1 MSTMATSKELKNTPF
16 AVARPTE
23 IIKDELKARGMSQ
36 KELAS
41 RMDMQTSN
49 LSRFLKGE
57 NITPAIAAKLEV
69 ALDIPTEFWLNLQ
82 AQYEV
87 DIKNI
92 AIRDE
97 KEREAFNIERMLTNI
112 INLPELYRR
121 LCINSSLFI
130 QDKLDK
136 LEELMGFP
144 VLNLSTQ
151 PFILQRC
158 FKKNEKHE
166 TDERNETT
174 WLTLAYIKSRDIKPE
189 KQYID
194 GNARKAAEEI
204 SKSAHLGGITEND
217 IQLVLNKYGIAYS
230 VIPKLEKTP
239 IDAASLQ
246 MSGYP
251 SIITTHR
258 YNDMSR
264 LIFNILHELGHIQKH
279 MSFENDNQCSVFV
292 SSENDYS
299 RDNKEE
305 REANEFAEDMLIPK
319 ETWKKMMSTG
329 TKNLSNQYILR
340 TLKQLSS
347 EYSLDFNIVAWR
359 YKYESSRYNLYGI
372 KSQPI
377 L

>member
-16 AVARPTE
+16 AVAHPTE

-69 ALDIPTEFWLNLQ
+69 ALDIPAEFWLNLQ
-82 AQYEV
+82 AQYEI
-87 DIKNI
+87 DTKNI
-92 AIRDE
+92 VLRDE
-97 KEREAFNIERMLTNI
+97 KEREAFNVEKMLTNI
-112 INLPELYRR
+112 INLPEFYKR
-121 LCINSSLFI
+121 LGISSSLFI
-130 QDKLDK
+130 QDKLSK

-144 VLNLSTQ
+144 VLNLSSQ

-158 FKKNEKHE
+158 FKKNEKYE

-174 WLTLAYIKSRDIKPE
+174 WLTLAYIESKNKKPAH
-189 KQYID
+189 QYVD
-194 GNARKAAEEI
+194 GNAQKAAEEI
-204 SKSAHLGGITEND
+204 SKYAHLGGITELEMQS
-217 IQLVLNKYGIAYS
+217 ILNNYGIAYS

-251 SIITTHR
+251 SIVTTHR

-279 MSFENDNQCSVFV
+279 MSFVNDNQCVVFV
-292 SSENDYS
+292 SSENEYS
-299 RDNKEE
+299 RENKEE

-319 ETWKKMMSTG
+319 ETWRKMMSTG
-329 TKNLSNQYILR
+329 TKNLSNQYILK
-340 TLKQLSS
+340 TLRRLSS
-347 EYSLDFNIVAWR
+347 AYSLDFNIVAWR

-377 L
+377 S

>member
-1 MSTMATSKELKNTPF
+1 MATSKELKNTPF
-16 AVARPTE
+16 AVAHPTE

-69 ALDIPTEFWLNLQ
+69 ALDIPAEFWLNLQ
-82 AQYEV
+82 AQYEI
-87 DIKNI
+87 DTKNI
-92 AIRDE
+92 VLRDE
-97 KEREAFNIERMLTNI
+97 KEREAFNVEKMLTNI
-112 INLPELYRR
+112 INLPEFYKR
-121 LCINSSLFI
+121 LGISSSLFI
-130 QDKLDK
+130 QDKLSK

-144 VLNLSTQ
+144 VLNLSSQ

-158 FKKNEKHE
+158 FKKNEKYE

-174 WLTLAYIKSRDIKPE
+174 WLTLAYIESKNKKPAH
-189 KQYID
+189 QYVD
-194 GNARKAAEEI
+194 GNAQKAAEEI
-204 SKSAHLGGITEND
+204 SKYAHLGGITELEMQS
-217 IQLVLNKYGIAYS
+217 ILNNYGIAYS

-251 SIITTHR
+251 SIVTTHR

-279 MSFENDNQCSVFV
+279 MSFVNDNQCVVFV
-292 SSENDYS
+292 SSENEYS
-299 RDNKEE
+299 RENKEE

-319 ETWKKMMSTG
+319 ETWRKMMSTG
-329 TKNLSNQYILR
+329 TKNLSNQYILK
-340 TLKQLSS
+340 TLRRLSS
-347 EYSLDFNIVAWR
+347 AYSLDFNIVAWR

-377 L
+377 S

>member
-1 MSTMATSKELKNTPF
+1 MNTMATSNDLKNTPF
-16 AVARPTE
+16 AVAHPTE
-23 IIKDELKARGMSQ
+23 IIKDELKARGITQ
-36 KELAS
+36 KELAY
-41 RMDMQTSN
+41 RMGMQTSN

-69 ALDIPTEFWLNLQ
+69 ALDIPAEFWLNLQ

-92 AIRDE
+92 SIRDE
-97 KEREAFNIERMLTNI
+97 KEREAFNVERMLTTI
-112 INLPELYRR
+112 INLPELYKR
-121 LCINSSLFI
+121 LGINSSVFI
-130 QDKLDK
+130 QDKLDI
-136 LEELMGFP
+136 LEELMGLP
-144 VLNLSTQ
+144 VLNQSTQ
-151 PFILQRC
+151 PFIHNRC
-158 FKKNEKHE
+158 FKKNEKQD

-174 WLTLAYIKSRDIKPE
+174 WLILAYIKSKSIKPE
-189 KQYID
+189 VQYID
-194 GNARKAAEEI
+194 GNARRAAEEI
-204 SKSAHLGGITEND
+204 SRSAHLGNMTESD
-217 IQLVLNKYGIAYS
+217 IKLILNKYGIAYS
-230 VIPKLEKTP
+230 VIPKLEKTT

-264 LIFNILHELGHIQKH
+264 LIFNILHELGHIHKH
-279 MSFENDNQCSVFV
+279 MSFDNDTQCSVFV

-299 RDNKEE
+299 RDNKVE

-329 TKNLSNQYILR
+329 SKNLSNQYILR
-340 TLKQLSS
+340 LLKQLSL
-347 EYSLDFNIVAWR
+347 EYSLDFNIVARR
-359 YKYESSRYNLYGI
+359 YMYESSIYNLYGI

-377 L
+377 S

>member
-16 AVARPTE
+16 AVAHPTE

-166 TDERNETT
+166 TDERNEAT
-174 WLTLAYIKSRDIKPE
+174 WLTLAYIESKKNKPE
-189 KQYID
+189 IPYMD
-194 GNARKAAEEI
+194 GNAQKAAWEI
-204 SKSAHLGGITEND
+204 SEYAHKGGITEKE
-217 IQLVLNKYGIAYS
+217 IKLILNKYGIAYS

>member
-16 AVARPTE
+16 AVAHPTD

-57 NITPAIAAKLEV
+57 NITPAIAAKLEI
-69 ALDIPTEFWLNLQ
+69 ALDIPAEFWLNLQ

-87 DIKNI
+87 DTKNI
-92 AIRDE
+92 ALRDE
-97 KEREAFNIERMLTNI
+97 KEREAFNIEKMLTNI

-121 LCINSSLFI
+121 LSINSSLFI
-130 QDKLDK
+130 QDKLAK
-136 LEELMGFP
+136 LEKLMGFQ
-144 VLNLSTQ
+144 VLSLSSQ
-151 PFILQRC
+151 PFILQHC

-174 WLTLAYIKSRDIKPE
+174 WLTLAYIKSRNIKPE
-189 KQYID
+189 KEYMY
-194 GNARKAAEEI
+194 GNAQKAAEEI
-204 SKSAHLGGITEND
+204 SKCAHLGGITEKD
-217 IQLVLNKYGIAYS
+217 IQLVLKKYGIAYS

-279 MSFENDNQCSVFV
+279 MTFEKESQCSVFI
-292 SSENDYS
+292 SSEHDYS

-319 ETWKKMMSTG
+319 ETWKKMMSTS
-329 TKNLSNQYILR
+329 TKNLSNQHILKI
-340 TLKQLSS
+340 LKQLSS

-372 KSQPI
+372 KTLPI
-377 L
+377 S

>member
-1 MSTMATSKELKNTPF
+1 MATSKELKNTPF

-230 VIPKLEKTP
+230 VIQKLEKTP

-319 ETWKKMMSTG
+319 ETWKKMMSTS
-329 TKNLSNQYILR
+329 TKHLSNQYILK

-359 YKYESSRYNLYGI
+359 YKYESSRYSLYGI

>member
-1 MSTMATSKELKNTPF
+1 MATSKELKNTPF

-92 AIRDE
+92 ALRDE

-158 FKKNEKHE
+158 FKKNEKYE

-189 KQYID
+189 KQYIE
-194 GNARKAAEEI
+194 GNAQKAAEEI
-204 SKSAHLGGITEND
+204 SKSAHFGGITEND

-319 ETWKKMMSTG
+319 ETWKRMMSTG

>member
-1 MSTMATSKELKNTPF
+1 MSTMATSKDLKNIPF
-16 AVARPTE
+16 AVAHPTE

-69 ALDIPTEFWLNLQ
+69 ALDIPAEFWLNLQ

-87 DIKNI
+87 DTKNI
-92 AIRDE
+92 ALRDE
-97 KEREAFNIERMLTNI
+97 KEREAFNIEKMLTNI
-112 INLPELYRR
+112 INLPELYKR
-121 LCINSSLFI
+121 LSINSSLFI
-130 QDKLDK
+130 QDKLDR
-136 LEELMGFP
+136 LEELMGFK
-144 VLNLSTQ
+144 VLSLSSQ

-174 WLTLAYIKSRDIKPE
+174 WLTLAYIKSRNIKPE
-189 KQYID
+189 KQYLY
-194 GNARKAAEEI
+194 GNAQKAAEEI
-204 SKSAHLGGITEND
+204 SKFVHIGGITEKE

-279 MSFENDNQCSVFV
+279 MSFEKDSQCSVFI

-329 TKNLSNQYILR
+329 TKNLSNQHILKI
-340 TLKQLSS
+340 LKKLSS

-372 KSQPI
+372 KALPI
-377 L
+377 S

>member
-1 MSTMATSKELKNTPF
+1 MRMIQ
-16 AVARPTE
+16 RP
-23 IIKDELKARGMSQ
+23 S
-36 KELAS
+36 
-41 RMDMQTSN
+41 
-49 LSRFLKGE
+49 
-57 NITPAIAAKLEV
+57 
-69 ALDIPTEFWLNLQ
+69 
-82 AQYEV
+82 
-87 DIKNI
+87 
-92 AIRDE
+92 
-97 KEREAFNIERMLTNI
+97 
-112 INLPELYRR
+112 
-121 LCINSSLFI
+121 
-130 QDKLDK
+130 
-136 LEELMGFP
+136 
-144 VLNLSTQ
+144 
-151 PFILQRC
+151 FILQRC

-174 WLTLAYIKSRDIKPE
+174 WLTLAYIKSRSIKPE

-194 GNARKAAEEI
+194 GNAQKAAEEI

-217 IQLVLNKYGIAYS
+217 IQLVLNKYGIAYG

-246 MSGYP
+246 MSKYP

-279 MSFENDNQCSVFV
+279 MSFEDENQCSVFV

-377 L
+377 S

>member
-92 AIRDE
+92 ALRDE

-189 KQYID
+189 KQYIE
-194 GNARKAAEEI
+194 GNAQKAAEEI
-204 SKSAHLGGITEND
+204 SKSAHFGGITEND
-217 IQLVLNKYGIAYS
+217 IHLVLNKYGIAYS

-319 ETWKKMMSTG
+319 ETWKRMMSTG

>member
-16 AVARPTE
+16 EVAHPTA

-69 ALDIPTEFWLNLQ
+69 ALDIPAEFWLNLQ

-112 INLPELYRR
+112 INLPELYKR
-121 LCINSSLFI
+121 LNINSSIFI

-194 GNARKAAEEI
+194 GNAQKAAEEI
-204 SKSAHLGGITEND
+204 SKSTHLGGITEND

-305 REANEFAEDMLIPK
+305 REANEFAEDILIQK
-319 ETWKKMMSTG
+319 DTWKKMMSTG
-329 TKNLSNQYILR
+329 TKNLSNKYILR
-340 TLKQLSS
+340 TLKQLSL

-359 YKYESSRYNLYGI
+359 YMYESSRYNLYSI

>member
-1 MSTMATSKELKNTPF
+1 MSTMATSKDLKNIPF
-16 AVARPTE
+16 AVAHPTE

-69 ALDIPTEFWLNLQ
+69 ALDIPAEFWLNLQ

-87 DIKNI
+87 DTKNI
-92 AIRDE
+92 ALRDE
-97 KEREAFNIERMLTNI
+97 KEREAFNIEKMLTNI
-112 INLPELYRR
+112 INLPELYKR
-121 LCINSSLFI
+121 LSINSSLFI
-130 QDKLDK
+130 QDKLDR
-136 LEELMGFP
+136 LEELMGFK
-144 VLNLSTQ
+144 VLSLSSQ

-174 WLTLAYIKSRDIKPE
+174 WLTLAYIKSRNIKPE
-189 KQYID
+189 KQYLY
-194 GNARKAAEEI
+194 GNAQKAAEEI
-204 SKSAHLGGITEND
+204 SKFVHIGGITEKG

-279 MSFENDNQCSVFV
+279 MSFEKDSQCSVFI

-329 TKNLSNQYILR
+329 TKNLSNQHILKI
-340 TLKQLSS
+340 LKKLSS

-372 KSQPI
+372 KALPI
-377 L
+377 S

>member
-1 MSTMATSKELKNTPF
+1 MATSKDLKNIPF
-16 AVARPTE
+16 AVAHPTE

-69 ALDIPTEFWLNLQ
+69 ALDIPAEFWLNLQ

-87 DIKNI
+87 DTKNI
-92 AIRDE
+92 ALRDE
-97 KEREAFNIERMLTNI
+97 KEREAFNIEKMLTNI
-112 INLPELYRR
+112 INLPELYKR
-121 LCINSSLFI
+121 LSINSSLFI
-130 QDKLDK
+130 QDKLDR
-136 LEELMGFP
+136 LEELMGFQ
-144 VLNLSTQ
+144 VLSLSSQ

-174 WLTLAYIKSRDIKPE
+174 WLTLAYIKSRNIKPE
-189 KQYID
+189 KQYLY
-194 GNARKAAEEI
+194 GNAQKAAEEI
-204 SKSAHLGGITEND
+204 SKFVHIGGITEKG

-279 MSFENDNQCSVFV
+279 MSFEKDSQCSVFI
-292 SSENDYS
+292 SSEKDYS

-329 TKNLSNQYILR
+329 TKNLSNQHILKI
-340 TLKQLSS
+340 LKKLSS

-372 KSQPI
+372 KALPI
-377 L
+377 S

>member
-92 AIRDE
+92 ALRDE

-217 IQLVLNKYGIAYS
+217 IHLVLNKYGIAYS

-319 ETWKKMMSTG
+319 ETWRKMMSTG

>member
-1 MSTMATSKELKNTPF
+1 MATSKELKNTPF
-16 AVARPTE
+16 AVAHPTE

-41 RMDMQTSN
+41 RMDMQASN

-69 ALDIPTEFWLNLQ
+69 ALDIPAEFWLNLQ
-82 AQYEV
+82 AQYEI
-87 DIKNI
+87 DTKNI
-92 AIRDE
+92 ALRDE
-97 KEREAFNIERMLTNI
+97 KEREAFNVEKMLTNI
-112 INLPELYRR
+112 INLPEFYKR
-121 LCINSSLFI
+121 LGISSSLFI
-130 QDKLDK
+130 QDKLSK

-144 VLNLSTQ
+144 VLNLSSQ

-158 FKKNEKHE
+158 FKKNEKYE

-174 WLTLAYIKSRDIKPE
+174 WLTLAYIESKNKKPAH
-189 KQYID
+189 QYVD
-194 GNARKAAEEI
+194 GNAQKAAEEI
-204 SKSAHLGGITEND
+204 SKYAHLGGITELEMQS
-217 IQLVLNKYGIAYS
+217 ILNNYGIAYS

-251 SIITTHR
+251 SIVTTHR

-279 MSFENDNQCSVFV
+279 MSFVNDNQCVVFV
-292 SSENDYS
+292 SSENEYS
-299 RDNKEE
+299 RENKEE

-319 ETWKKMMSTG
+319 ETWRKMMSTG
-329 TKNLSNQYILR
+329 TKNLSNQYILK
-340 TLKQLSS
+340 TLRRLSS
-347 EYSLDFNIVAWR
+347 AYSLDFNIVAWR

-377 L
+377 S

>member
-16 AVARPTE
+16 AVAHPTE

-92 AIRDE
+92 ALRDE

-319 ETWKKMMSTG
+319 ETWRKMMSTG

>member
-1 MSTMATSKELKNTPF
+1 MATSKDLKNIPF
-16 AVARPTE
+16 AVAHPTE

-69 ALDIPTEFWLNLQ
+69 ALDIPAEFWLNLQ

-87 DIKNI
+87 DTKNI
-92 AIRDE
+92 ALRDE
-97 KEREAFNIERMLTNI
+97 KEREAFNIEKMLTNI
-112 INLPELYRR
+112 INLPELYKR
-121 LCINSSLFI
+121 LSINSSLFI
-130 QDKLDK
+130 QDKLDR
-136 LEELMGFP
+136 LEELMGFK
-144 VLNLSTQ
+144 VLSLSSQ

-174 WLTLAYIKSRDIKPE
+174 WLTLAYIKSRNIKPE
-189 KQYID
+189 KQYLY
-194 GNARKAAEEI
+194 GNAQKAAEEI
-204 SKSAHLGGITEND
+204 SKFVHIGGITEKG

-279 MSFENDNQCSVFV
+279 MSFEKDSQCSVFI

-329 TKNLSNQYILR
+329 TKNLSNQHILKI
-340 TLKQLSS
+340 LKKLSS

-372 KSQPI
+372 KALPI
-377 L
+377 S

>member
-92 AIRDE
+92 ALRDE

-189 KQYID
+189 KQYVE
-194 GNARKAAEEI
+194 GNAQKAAEEI
-204 SKSAHLGGITEND
+204 SKSVHLGGITEND
-217 IQLVLNKYGIAYS
+217 IHLVLNKYGIAYS

-251 SIITTHR
+251 SIIATHR

-279 MSFENDNQCSVFV
+279 MSFENGNQCSVFV

>member
-1 MSTMATSKELKNTPF
+1 MSTMATSKELKNTP
-16 AVARPTE
+16 VAHPTE

-92 AIRDE
+92 ALRDE

-319 ETWKKMMSTG
+319 ETWKRMMSTG

>member
-1 MSTMATSKELKNTPF
+1 MATSKDLKNIPF
-16 AVARPTE
+16 AVAHPTE

-69 ALDIPTEFWLNLQ
+69 ALDIPAEFWLNLQ

-87 DIKNI
+87 DTKNI
-92 AIRDE
+92 ALRDE
-97 KEREAFNIERMLTNI
+97 KEREAFNIEKMLTNI
-112 INLPELYRR
+112 INLPELYKR
-121 LCINSSLFI
+121 LSINSSLFI
-130 QDKLDK
+130 QDKLDR
-136 LEELMGFP
+136 LEELMGFK
-144 VLNLSTQ
+144 VLSLSSQ

-174 WLTLAYIKSRDIKPE
+174 WLTLAYIKSRNIKPE
-189 KQYID
+189 KQYLY
-194 GNARKAAEEI
+194 GNAQKAAEEI
-204 SKSAHLGGITEND
+204 SKFVHIGGITEKE

-279 MSFENDNQCSVFV
+279 MSFEKDSQCSVFI

-329 TKNLSNQYILR
+329 TKNLSNQHILKI
-340 TLKQLSS
+340 LKKLSS

-372 KSQPI
+372 KALPI
-377 L
+377 S

>member
-1 MSTMATSKELKNTPF
+1 MATSKDLKNIPF
-16 AVARPTE
+16 AVAHPTE

-69 ALDIPTEFWLNLQ
+69 ALDIPAEFWLNLQ

-87 DIKNI
+87 DTKNI
-92 AIRDE
+92 ALRDE
-97 KEREAFNIERMLTNI
+97 KEREAFNIEKMLTNI
-112 INLPELYRR
+112 INLPELYKR
-121 LCINSSLFI
+121 LSINSSLFI
-130 QDKLDK
+130 QDKLDR
-136 LEELMGFP
+136 LEELMGFK
-144 VLNLSTQ
+144 VLSLSSQ

-174 WLTLAYIKSRDIKPE
+174 WLTLAYIKSRNIKPE
-189 KQYID
+189 KQYLY
-194 GNARKAAEEI
+194 GNAQKAAEEI
-204 SKSAHLGGITEND
+204 SKFVHIGGITEKG

-279 MSFENDNQCSVFV
+279 MSFEKDNQCSVFI

-329 TKNLSNQYILR
+329 TKNLSNQHILKI
-340 TLKQLSS
+340 LKKLSS

-372 KSQPI
+372 KALPI
-377 L
+377 S

>member
-1 MSTMATSKELKNTPF
+1 MATSKELKNTPF

-319 ETWKKMMSTG
+319 ETWKKMMSTS

-359 YKYESSRYNLYGI
+359 YKYESSRYSLYGI

>member
-279 MSFENDNQCSVFV
+279 MSFENGNQCNVFV
-292 SSENDYS
+292 SSETDYS
-299 RDNKEE
+299 RDNNEE

>member
-1 MSTMATSKELKNTPF
+1 MATSKEFKNIPF
-16 AVARPTE
+16 AVAHPTE

-69 ALDIPTEFWLNLQ
+69 ALDIPAEFWLNLQ

-87 DIKNI
+87 DTKNI
-92 AIRDE
+92 ALRDE
-97 KEREAFNIERMLTNI
+97 KEREAFNIEKMLTNI
-112 INLPELYRR
+112 INLPELYKR
-121 LCINSSLFI
+121 LSINSSLFI

-136 LEELMGFP
+136 LEELMGFQ
-144 VLNLSTQ
+144 VLSLSSQ

-174 WLTLAYIKSRDIKPE
+174 WLTLAYIKSRNIKPE
-189 KQYID
+189 KQYLY
-194 GNARKAAEEI
+194 GNAQKAAVEI
-204 SKSAHLGGITEND
+204 SKCAHLGGITEKG

-279 MSFENDNQCSVFV
+279 MTFEKESQCSVFI
-292 SSENDYS
+292 SSEHDYS

-329 TKNLSNQYILR
+329 TKNLSNQHILKI
-340 TLKQLSS
+340 LKQLSS

-372 KSQPI
+372 KALPI
-377 L
+377 S